1 MNSNAY
7 KHFVDQGKNYQ
18 NGRDP
23 ILLCNLCAMKIE
35 QKNTSTFANIG

>member
-1 MNSNAY
+1 MNLNAY

-23 ILLCNLCAMKIE
+23 ILLCNLHVMNIE
-35 QKNTSTFANIG
+35 QRITLTFGNI

>member
-23 ILLCNLCAMKIE
+23 ILLCILYMKTIE
-35 QKNTSTFANIG
+35 QRITLTFGNIG